1 ARARGTTRRSRG
13 RTPGRVLER
22 ARTVVGPTGGLRRRM
37 GVRRRVT
44 RMARPPHPRAGLTPL
59 DSAHRSRG
67 AATDGRVVRRPQ
79 LAAKAATPAAADR
92 RCPLCRRPIAGAD
105 RRTVRDRARHS
116 FGDDDTGNRG
126 AAPTHGGSEM
136 TTPSEQWIVSE
147 LRRATDRMPLPPE
160 SRWVRERRSTPR
172 TSTVA
177 VVAAAAILIVA
188 FGMTIGALRVE
199 PRLVPAAGPS
209 AFDVAE
215 DEAWKSARAL
225 IASDLVLLRPT
236 WVPSEFRGSGTSACP
251 LPS

>member
-1 ARARGTTRRSRG
+1 
-13 RTPGRVLER
+13 
-22 ARTVVGPTGGLRRRM
+22 
-37 GVRRRVT
+37 
-44 RMARPPHPRAGLTPL
+44 
-59 DSAHRSRG
+59 
-67 AATDGRVVRRPQ
+67 
-79 LAAKAATPAAADR
+79 
-92 RCPLCRRPIAGAD
+92 
-105 RRTVRDRARHS
+105 
-116 FGDDDTGNRG
+116 
-126 AAPTHGGSEM
+126 
-136 TTPSEQWIVSE
+136 
-147 LRRATDRMPLPPE
+147 MPLPPE

-251 LPS
+251 LPSAFVPGNNYSVAYSGLMPNGTCAYFSLWGQLVPQDDTDLPDGLIETATVSARGTTVHVRSGVRTNASPPPPFSEIDLWWNESGAHYDVLSHGVDLVDLIRVVRSLEPMRSDVRRVR